1 MTLSTSSITAGI
13 AAISISGLSIKDIT
27 AIPEQVQPR
36 DCPILFPHPV
46 QFIQGGA
53 GGEEGLETFGTPT
66 TRFWLFNRTY
76 RYLFLYAPV
85 GSTRGMVDIYSGY
98 VSKIDSIMESI
109 TELDVTDVDVRN
121 ISVSELGVIEDP
133 AGSKFYGCTIDIM
146 VREKVNQ

>member
-13 AAISISGLSIKDIT
+13 AGLTVSGLTIKNIT

-36 DCPILFPHPV
+36 DCPIFFPHPV

-53 GGEEGLETFGTPT
+53 GGEEGLETFGIPT

-76 RYLFLYAPV
+76 RYLLLYAAV
-85 GSTRGMVDIYSGY
+85 GSTRGIVDIYPGY
-98 VSKIDSIMESI
+98 VSKIDALMEAI
-109 TELDVTDVDVRN
+109 TELDVTDVDVKN
-121 ISVSELGVIEDP
+121 ITVSELGVIEDP
-133 AGSKFYGCTIDIM
+133 AGAKFYGCTIDIM

>member
-13 AAISISGLSIKDIT
+13 AAINISGLSIKDIT

-66 TRFWLFNRTY
+66 SRFWLFNRTY

-146 VREKVNQ
+146 FREKVNQ

>member
-13 AAISISGLSIKDIT
+13 AAISINGLSIKDIT

-66 TRFWLFNRTY
+66 SRFWLFNQTY

-85 GSTRGMVDIYSGY
+85 GSTRGMIDIYSGY
-98 VSKIDSIMESI
+98 VSKIDSIMESL

-121 ISVSELGVIEDP
+121 ITVSELGVIEDP

>member
-13 AAISISGLSIKDIT
+13 AAINISGLSIKDIT

-66 TRFWLFNRTY
+66 SRFWLFNRTY

-85 GSTRGMVDIYSGY
+85 GSTRGMIDISSGY

>member
-13 AAISISGLSIKDIT
+13 AAINISGLSIKDIT

-66 TRFWLFNRTY
+66 SRFWLFNRTY

-85 GSTRGMVDIYSGY
+85 GSTRGMIDIYSGY

-121 ISVSELGVIEDP
+121 ITVSELGVIEDP